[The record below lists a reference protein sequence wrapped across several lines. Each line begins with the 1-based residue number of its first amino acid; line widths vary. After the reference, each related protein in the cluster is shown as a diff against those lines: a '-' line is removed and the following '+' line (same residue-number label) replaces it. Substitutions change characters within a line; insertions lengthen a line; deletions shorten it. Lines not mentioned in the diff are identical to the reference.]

1 MTSGARALPRVVI
14 TGLGAITPI
23 GADTDSYWEGLR
35 SGRNGVDRVRC
46 FDPAGYPVQIAGE
59 VLDFDPE
66 RYLDRRT
73 ARRTGRFA
81 QMAVGAAVQAL
92 DDAGLLR
99 DGAADPGLRDDLGV
113 VMASSGDAFNMG
125 EEWELMEER
134 GPGRADP
141 FIITRRGQHMAAA
154 RVARLLGARGPNTTI
169 NTACASGTDAL
180 GHALSMLRLG
190 RARAVLAGG
199 SDAMVTPLALASMG
213 RLGALSKNNADPE
226 HASRPFDAGRDGFV
240 LSEGSGVL
248 LLETEAGARARG
260 ASIYAELA
268 GVGWSFDATD
278 DTAPD
283 AEGQSLAMIRA
294 MEDAGATPA
303 DIDYINAHGT
313 STPLNDR
320 TETAA
325 IKLALGEDR
334 ARAIPISST
343 KSMTGHLVS
352 GAGGIEA
359 IASVLTITRGCIPP
373 TINHERPDP
382 ECDLDVVPNEPRP
395 AAGLG
400 VVISNSFGLGGQ
412 NASAVFR
419 RYHPGEAHRG

>member
-1 MTSGARALPRVVI
+1 MTVRPSALPRVVV
-14 TGLGAITPI
+14 TGLGAVTPV
-23 GADTDSYWEGLR
+23 GADTGSYWEGLLA
-35 SGRNGVDRVRC
+35 GRNGIGRVRC

-59 VLDFDPE
+59 VLDFDAE

-81 QMAVGAAVQAL
+81 QMAVGAALQAL

-125 EEWELMEER
+125 EEWKVTEER

-180 GHALSMLRLG
+180 GHALSLLRLG

-213 RLGALSKNNADPE
+213 RLGALSKNNGDPE
-226 HASRPFDAGRDGFV
+226 HASRPFDARRDGFV
-240 LSEGSGVL
+240 LSEGAGVL
-248 LLETEAGARARG
+248 LLETEEGARARG
-260 ASIYAELA
+260 APVYAELA

-283 AEGQSLAMIRA
+283 VEGQSLAMLRA
-294 MEDAGATPA
+294 MEDAGVAPA

-325 IKLALGEDR
+325 IKLALGEER

-359 IASVLTITRGCIPP
+359 VASILTLTRGCIPP
-373 TINHERPDP
+373 TINHEVPDP
-382 ECDLDVVPNEPRP
+382 ECDLDVVPNEARP
-395 AAGLG
+395 APGLG
-400 VVISNSFGLGGQ
+400 AVISNSFGLGGQ

-419 RYHPGEAHRG
+419 RYAPE